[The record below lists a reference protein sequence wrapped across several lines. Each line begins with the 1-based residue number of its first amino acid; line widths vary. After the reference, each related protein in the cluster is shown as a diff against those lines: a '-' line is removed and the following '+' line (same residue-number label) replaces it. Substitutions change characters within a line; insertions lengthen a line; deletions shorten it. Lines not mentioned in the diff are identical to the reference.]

1 MCSLEPT
8 VEHCLAC
15 VPFWGAILSTAS
27 EKPEMVYKE
36 STTTKD
42 WQVWVHSPDVAKELC
57 TFNAIYVFKKTPK
70 DSN

>member
-42 WQVWVHSPDVAKELC
+42 CQVWVHSPDVAKEFC
-57 TFNAIYVFKKTPK
+57 TFYAIYVFKKPPT